1 MSTDIFRRYLD
12 LLNEERGPAPTEFKP
27 THFHKNFLGGKIPLM
42 QTPDG
47 SFWWMTTATSDDGG
61 PVEKGGGRKSIQP
74 WIGDTT
80 DLSSLASVDGVIKD
94 GKPVEFP
101 DGTTWK
107 DNADGQNAETST
119 RSAASSAVKADGSAA
134 SRIGKKDG
142 DGVDFRTG
150 ELKGDGASTSSDS
163 NSSAAATRDS
173 SAAAKSG
180 GGLPDLVFDPASNSL
195 RPRAEVAAAAGGDA
209 HCAQCG
215 TSKSMHQG
223 LRHDFVQG
231 NDARPDPVSQT
242 DKIGGN
248 EKADRIRKMQE
259 ELKKAGADLGNFG
272 PDGNGIDGVI
282 GKVTQAAMAKY
293 PEIATKY
300 PELASGGGENKET
313 KVDLTKLNT
322 ALGAIEGILK
332 KYKVNINEDRNSLTP
347 ADQMKNWR
355 ALMEAS
361 PGYDQYGNETGAGY
375 DSTRSTRRAD
385 PSSVRN
391 REMPR
396 MSGANLTPAQQ
407 AAQRAGLGMPRLAG
421 VPAFG
426 SAGSS
431 AAGSSALKGAAGAVG
446 KGVARLSPV
455 LGAALAIPDVYSR
468 AKEGDYVGAGISTL
482 AGLAS
487 FFPLAG
493 TAAALGLTGLNYYLD
508 SNKTPTVDISAED
521 AKIIGDNIKII
532 QDWQKDPANKDALT
546 TDLKTRIAND
556 LKGVATLGVPTQ
568 GSEPAPADAPA
579 ADPAGG
585 SKNAIPAVAADLNTT
600 LDNMDKFLAKH
611 QFESVRKDLLKN
623 QHLLSETERMAL
635 HRDLLKE
642 DWSDWLPDLAVAAG
656 FGAGAAGVAARQT
669 ATAAPASAIPTPPPS
684 VFKSL
689 LSKAWSAIKFVG
701 RGAARVGWW
710 GALIAGGVAAK
721 SFWDWIRSDPHAASA
736 AGLTPQEMA
745 EWQQLDDQL
754 QRLIP
759 DRETF
764 DALPFESQKKAML
777 INERRV
783 KFMAWVAQK
792 AEQQAQQPPK

>member
-1 MSTDIFRRYLD
+1 MSTDFFRRYLD
-12 LLNEERGPAPTEFKP
+12 LLNEERGPAPAEFRP
-27 THFHKNFLGGKIPLM
+27 THFHKNNLGFRIPLM

-47 SFWWMTTATSDDGG
+47 SFWWETTATSDDGG
-61 PVEKGGGRKSIQP
+61 PVQKGGARKSIQP
-74 WIGDTT
+74 WIGDTENR
-80 DLSSLASVDGVIKD
+80 SSGFSGKSSVDGVFKNGEAI
-94 GKPVEFP
+94 EFP

-107 DNADGQNAETST
+107 DNADNQNAETST
-119 RSAASSAVKADGSAA
+119 RSAAASSAVKSADSDNSAA
-134 SRIGKKDG
+134 SRSSKKDSAG
-142 DGVDFRTG
+142 GGIDFRTG
-150 ELKGDGASTSSDS
+150 ELTGDGAATSSDS
-163 NSSAAATRDS
+163 KSSAAAASDSS
-173 SAAAKSG
+173 SAATSG
-180 GGLPDLVFDPASNSL
+180 GGLPDLVFDPASRTL
-195 RPRAEVAAAAGGDA
+195 KPRAEVAAAAGGEA

-223 LRHDFVQG
+223 LQHDFVQG
-231 NDARPDPVSQT
+231 DDARPDPVSQT

-272 PDGNGIDGVI
+272 PEGNGIDGVI
-282 GKVTQAAMAKY
+282 GKVTRAAMAKY
-293 PEIATKY
+293 PDIAKKY

-322 ALGAIEGILK
+322 ALSTIEGILN
-332 KYKVNINEDRNSLTP
+332 KYKVKINEDQESHTP

-355 ALMEAS
+355 ALMEA
-361 PGYDQYGNETGAGY
+361 PPT
-375 DSTRSTRRAD
+375 
-385 PSSVRN
+385 
-391 REMPR
+391 
-396 MSGANLTPAQQ
+396 LTPAQQ

-431 AAGSSALKGAAGAVG
+431 ATAAAGSSALKGAAGALG
-446 KGVARLSPV
+446 KGVARLSPG

-508 SNKTPTVDISAED
+508 SNKTPTVAISAED

-532 QDWQKDPANKDALT
+532 QDWQKDPANRDALT

-556 LKGVATLGVPTQ
+556 LKGVASLGVPTQ
-568 GSEPAPADAPA
+568 GSEPAPA

-585 SKNAIPAVAADLNTT
+585 SKNAIPAAAVDLNTA

-642 DWSDWLPDLAVAAG
+642 DWYDWLPDLAGAAIGSGAATAAANAAG
-656 FGAGAAGVAARQT
+656 RT
-669 ATAAPASAIPTPPPS
+669 ATAAPASAIPTPPPG
-684 VFKSL
+684 VLKSL
-689 LSKAWSAIKFVG
+689 LSKAWSAIKVVG
-701 RGAARVGWW
+701 KVAGRVGWW

>member
-61 PVEKGGGRKSIQP
+61 PVQKGGARKSIQP

-94 GKPVEFP
+94 GKPVAFP

-119 RSAASSAVKADGSAA
+119 RSAAASSAVKADGNAA

-150 ELKGDGASTSSDS
+150 ELKGDGAATSSDS

-180 GGLPDLVFDPASNSL
+180 GGLPDLVFDPASGTL
-195 RPRAEVAAAAGGDA
+195 KPRAEVAAAASGEA

-223 LRHDFVQG
+223 LKHSFVQG
-231 NDARPDPVSQT
+231 NDARPDPVSQARDT
-242 DKIGGN
+242 SGN

-259 ELKKAGADLGNFG
+259 ELKKAGADLGTFG
-272 PDGNGIDGVI
+272 PEGNGIDGVI
-282 GKVTQAAMAKY
+282 GKFTRAAMIKY
-293 PEIATKY
+293 PDIAKKY
-300 PELASGGGENKET
+300 PDLVPGGGENKEN
-313 KVDLTKLNT
+313 KVDLNKLNT
-322 ALGAIEGILK
+322 ALSTIEGILN
-332 KYKVNINEDRNSLTP
+332 KYKVKINEDVEPSTP
-347 ADQMKNWR
+347 ADQMRNWR
-355 ALMEAS
+355 ALMEA
-361 PGYDQYGNETGAGY
+361 
-375 DSTRSTRRAD
+375 
-385 PSSVRN
+385 
-391 REMPR
+391 PR
-396 MSGANLTPAQQ
+396 NLTPAQQ

-426 SAGSS
+426 TTGSGAAATAGTGSS
-431 AAGSSALKGAAGAVG
+431 AVKAAGALG
-446 KGVARLSPV
+446 KGVAKLSPG

-468 AKEGDYVGAGISTL
+468 AKEGDYVGAGISGL

-508 SNKTPTVDISAED
+508 SNKTPTVSISAED

-546 TDLKTRIAND
+546 PELKSRIAKM
-556 LKGVATLGVPTQ
+556 LKGVATLGVVTQ
-568 GSEPAPADAPA
+568 NAETDAEPAPAASA
-579 ADPAGG
+579 AG
-585 SKNAIPAVAADLNTT
+585 SKNAIPAAAADLNTT
-600 LDNMDKFLAKH
+600 LDNMDKFLTKH
-611 QFESVRKDLLKN
+611 QFENARKKLLKN
-623 QHLLSETERMAL
+623 QHLLNETERMAL

-642 DWSDWLPDLAVAAG
+642 DWSDWLPDLAGAAI
-656 FGAGAAGVAARQT
+656 GAGG
-669 ATAAPASAIPTPPPS
+669 ATAAANAARRTAPAATAIPTPPPGIL
-684 VFKSL
+684 KSL
-689 LSKAWSAIKFVG
+689 LSKAWSAIKVVG
-701 RGAARVGWW
+701 KVAGRVGWW

-721 SFWDWIRSDPHAASA
+721 SFWDWIRSEPHAASA
-736 AGLTPQEMA
+736 AGLTPQEME
-745 EWQQLDDQL
+745 EWKQLDDQL

-764 DALPFESQKKAML
+764 DALPFDVQKKAML
-777 INERRV
+777 VNERRV

-792 AEQQAQQPPK
+792 AEQQAKQPAK